1 MNQSVKIS
9 QEKSEHQKKL
19 SRPSH
24 GPYHVTSKKD
34 PDITVVKVH
43 FPDKG
48 AIQAPVTLTGMED
61 LANIGEWDGEK
72 MLMTRTTYSRVM

>member
-24 GPYHVTSKKD
+24 GPYHVTIKKD

-48 AIQAPVTLTGMED
+48 AIQAPVMGLSLLLDCTGVED
-61 LANIGEWDGEK
+61 LANA
-72 MLMTRTTYSRVM
+72 R